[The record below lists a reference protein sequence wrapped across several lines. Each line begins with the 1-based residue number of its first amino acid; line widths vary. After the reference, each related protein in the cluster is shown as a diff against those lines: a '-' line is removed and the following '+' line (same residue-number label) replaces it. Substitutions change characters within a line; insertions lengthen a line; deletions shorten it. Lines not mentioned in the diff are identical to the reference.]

1 MIKATEARKR
11 TQENEARYEERFKI
25 ATKSYVDKMLEKANS
40 AVEMA
45 IANKFYETAI
55 DIESYVWNPQY
66 RDILLSYRECCELIV
81 KILEHDYDYC
91 CTIYSSNK
99 RIMIKW

>member
-11 TQENEARYEERFKI
+11 TQENKARYEERFKI

-40 AVEMA
+40 AVETA

-55 DIESYVWNPQY
+55 DIESYEWNDQY

-81 KILEHDYDYC
+81 KTLEHDYDYC
-91 CTIYSSNK
+91 CEIYSSNK
-99 RIMIKW
+99 RIKIKW